1 MHNHNRLRPFIC
13 ILNLL
18 QFHLEFDGI
27 PPTYTL
33 LFYFQFRCL
42 FEAAFTCKAFTFGI
56 NRCLLHNQQWSEVA
70 ASSRLSDLLD
80 EDLYEVPDC
89 VQGMFLTGILSDFSQ
104 EDKLRTVD
112 FLQEK

>member
-1 MHNHNRLRPFIC
+1 MVSPLM
-13 ILNLL
+13 
-18 QFHLEFDGI
+18 
-27 PPTYTL
+27 YTL

-42 FEAAFTCKAFTFGI
+42 FESAFTCKAFTFGI

-89 VQGMFLTGILSDFSQ
+89 VQGMFLNGELM
-104 EDKLRTVD
+104 
-112 FLQEK
+112 